1 MEIKEA
7 KDVTLN
13 RERGI
18 GGSDVAAVMGISP
31 FTSRFDLLKY
41 KAGIKVNEFKGSV
54 YTEYGDALEPKIRD
68 YINTLGYD
76 FVPDYIEKETD
87 KPLSLY
93 DHCDGIDENKEVV
106 LEIKTTSNIHDAVDE
121 YKYYL
126 VQLLYGMRLYGC
138 SEGIL
143 AVYSRPEDMSED
155 FDKSR
160 LQVFF
165 IGAEDYERL
174 SAEIDLAIAQFR
186 TDFLYLCENPFAEES
201 DLPSRSTL
209 VPIAEQLMHIEDA
222 IAGAQ
227 AIVKQYDDLKK
238 QMCKA
243 MEEHGIKSWTM
254 PNGTKVTLVPKGQDK
269 IVQKFDEARFR
280 TEHEELYAEYQSEK
294 IQKGKASYVRVT
306 PKSMA

>member
-1 MEIKEA
+1 MEVKEA

-41 KAGIKVNEFKGSV
+41 KAGFKENEFKGSI

-68 YINTLGYD
+68 YVNTLGYD
-76 FVPDYIEKETD
+76 FKPDYIETETD

-93 DHCDGIDENKEVV
+93 DHCDGLDGDRDVV
-106 LEIKTTSNIHDAVDE
+106 LEIKTTSTIHKTVDE

-126 VQLLYGMRLYGC
+126 VQLLYGMKLYGC
-138 SEGIL
+138 SEGVL
-143 AVYSRPEDMSED
+143 AVYSRPDDMNEN

-165 IGAEDYERL
+165 IGEEDYEHL
-174 SAEIDLAIAQFR
+174 SAEIDYAISQFR
-186 TDFLYLCENPFAEES
+186 VDFLYLCENPFAEEA

-209 VPIAEQLMHIEDA
+209 VPVAEQMMRLEDA

-243 MEEHGIKSWTM
+243 MEQHGIKSWTM

-269 IVQKFDEARFR
+269 VVQKFDETRFKA
-280 TEHEELYAEYQSEK
+280 EHGDLYAEYQSDR
-294 IQKGKASYVRVT
+294 IQKGKSSYVRVS
-306 PKSMA
+306 PKTVA

>member
-41 KAGIKVNEFKGSV
+41 KAGIKINEFKGSV

-76 FVPDYIEKETD
+76 FKPDYIEKDTD

-93 DHCDGIDENKEVV
+93 DHCDGLDENKEAI
-106 LEIKTTSNIHDAVDE
+106 LEIKTTSTIHDNAGD

-126 VQLLYGMRLYGC
+126 VQLLYGMKLYEC
-138 SEGIL
+138 SEGVL
-143 AVYSRPEDMSED
+143 AVYSRPEDMDEN

-160 LQVFF
+160 LQIFF

-174 SAEIDLAIAQFR
+174 SAEIDLAISQFR
-186 TDFLYLCENPFAEES
+186 VDFLYLCENPFAEES

-254 PNGTKVTLVPKGQDK
+254 PNGTKITLVPKGQDK
-269 IVQKFDEARFR
+269 IVKKFDEARFKA
-280 TEHEELYAEYQSEK
+280 EHEGLYAEYQSEK